1 MSDRVPT
8 LQKLN
13 ATLPKDLDVN
23 NIAHEWFTSFVGHLE
38 SRSFEA
44 LVSDILLPDALWRDI
59 LALTWEF
66 RTFNGQQRILKFL
79 EDQVP
84 SFGISRLQLTEV
96 VGLQRPYP
104 DIAWVVALFSFET
117 KVGTASGVFR
127 LTPTSSGTWKAH
139 SIFTNLEDLKGFQEK
154 IGTHR
159 NTDVCHVLIIGAGHS
174 GLELAAR
181 LRYLNVDALVVDR
194 NARIGDNWR
203 SRYDALCLHWPVWF
217 DHMAY
222 LPFPPTWPKYTPS
235 RKMADWLVLYA
246 AALDLNVW
254 TGTNVI
260 HAQEP
265 ANGNDKWE
273 VTIEQSDSSRR
284 TFAVSHLVFATGT
297 GDGSPNIP
305 SIKGEVIHSSQYKTY
320 EAYQGRKVAVVG
332 AGVSAHDICADLAK
346 HGIDVTMIQRGP
358 TFVMNLD
365 KNWNYVGG
373 PLYSEGSPPTD
384 IADRLAAS
392 MPQLL
397 LENGMA
403 QRQTRAIVES
413 DKDLLDG
420 LRNAGFKV
428 YHGIKDTGFL
438 LLLKGKGGGH
448 YFNVGASDLII
459 EGKIKLK
466 NDSEISSLCA
476 SSLNF
481 EDGSSLSTDVVVFA
495 TGAGDLRSPIY
506 SICGRDVGNRC
517 KPIWGLDGEGEIQ
530 GCWRDLGVPRL
541 WYMTGSFQMARF
553 HSKHLAL
560 RKWSISLVRDL
571 VVNLPRN
578 QGDGGRCSCR
588 DIQIIESLRTREPVA
603 LRIPS
608 SWS

>member
-23 NIAHEWFTSFVGHLE
+23 NIAHEWFASFIGHLE
-38 SRSFEA
+38 LGSFEA

-66 RTFNGQQRILKFL
+66 RTFDGQQRIQTFLKG
-79 EDQVP
+79 QIP
-84 SFGISRLQLTEV
+84 SFGMSRLQLTEV
-96 VGLQRPYP
+96 LGLQRPYP
-104 DIAWVVALFSFET
+104 YIAWVAALFSFET

-127 LTPTSSGTWKAH
+127 LAPTSNGTWKTH

-235 RKMADWLVLYA
+235 RK
-246 AALDLNVW
+246 

-305 SIKGEVIHSSQYKTY
+305 SIKDVNKFQGEVLHSSQYKTY

-365 KNWNYVGG
+365 KDWNYVGG
-373 PLYSEGSPPTD
+373 QLYSEGSPPID
-384 IADRLAAS
+384 VADRLAAL

-413 DKDLLDG
+413 DKELLDG

-428 YHGIKDTGFL
+428 YHGIKDIGFL
-438 LLLKGKGGGH
+438 LLLKDRGGGH

-476 SSLNF
+476 SGLNF

-517 KPIWGLDGEGEIQ
+517 KPIWGLDSEGEIQ

-541 WYMTGSFQMARF
+541 WYMTGQ
-553 HSKHLAL
+553 
-560 RKWSISLVRDL
+560 W
-571 VVNLPRN
+571 
-578 QGDGGRCSCR
+578 
-588 DIQIIESLRTREPVA
+588 
-603 LRIPS
+603 
-608 SWS
+608 